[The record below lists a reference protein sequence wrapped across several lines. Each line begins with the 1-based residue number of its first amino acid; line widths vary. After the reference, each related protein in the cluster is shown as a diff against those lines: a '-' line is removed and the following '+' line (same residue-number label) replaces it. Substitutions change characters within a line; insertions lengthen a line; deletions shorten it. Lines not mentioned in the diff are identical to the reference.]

1 MRFAAGSSAA
11 AARQFSARS
20 ISSSIEYLLWLILH
34 HPFSG
39 VLPREA
45 DERLKS
51 RTYHSRSSGQL
62 RREKFDQ
69 ARTASSRACA
79 VPHRSVHCVLPSL
92 RDVRP
97 TVRGVPKR
105 LCDARP
111 SVLGVRPSV
120 RSVSP
125 EQVRRPTEHARCA
138 TEPARCATERA
149 QRRTERA
156 RRSTGWTWR
165 APAPGHRQAAKE
177 GSAPASAG
185 CDLSTRAPLNGVL
198 RRRRSVACRKPGTVD
213 SGAVGV
219 NRCSRPRNARS
230 PHAQGLSLTCG
241 GDMLQLNLKE
251 AAPVLLSVD
260 GSFVAGRNPAP
271 W

>member
-97 TVRGVPKR
+97 TVRG
-105 LCDARP
+105 ARP
-111 SVLGVRPSV
+111 RMYDGRPSV
-120 RSVSP
+120 RSVF
-125 EQVRRPTEHARCA
+125 R
-138 TEPARCATERA
+138 
-149 QRRTERA
+149 
-156 RRSTGWTWR
+156 
-165 APAPGHRQAAKE
+165 
-177 GSAPASAG
+177 
-185 CDLSTRAPLNGVL
+185 
-198 RRRRSVACRKPGTVD
+198 
-213 SGAVGV
+213 
-219 NRCSRPRNARS
+219 
-230 PHAQGLSLTCG
+230 
-241 GDMLQLNLKE
+241 
-251 AAPVLLSVD
+251 
-260 GSFVAGRNPAP
+260 
-271 W
+271 